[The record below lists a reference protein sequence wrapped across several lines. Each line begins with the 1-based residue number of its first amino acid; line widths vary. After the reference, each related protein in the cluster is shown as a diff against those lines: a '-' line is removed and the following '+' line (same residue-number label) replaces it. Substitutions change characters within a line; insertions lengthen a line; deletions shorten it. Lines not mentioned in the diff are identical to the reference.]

1 MVLVFHVVGGLFGR
15 KQGLWNH
22 TLCAHRAGPGGG
34 LPFWEGEGGART
46 EKQNPHGGLQMVLGA
61 AGSFELGQFPGHS
74 VQGVAQA
81 GR

>member
-1 MVLVFHVVGGLFGR
+1 MGESRACGTR
-15 KQGLWNH
+15 P
-22 TLCAHRAGPGGG
+22 LCAHRAGPGGG

-74 VQGVAQA
+74 AQGVAQA
-81 GR
+81 GW